1 MKPFFAMITTNI
13 YAMQRIKLN
22 NQIFSISDQKKR
34 KKKKTLFRAAGR
46 RKEKHPH
53 MFVLETTRGCP
64 SKSLFLSQMISY
76 LYKRCNLRFALILGQ
91 LGSLQFMIYF
101 TFYDYV
107 E

>member
-1 MKPFFAMITTNI
+1 
-13 YAMQRIKLN
+13 MQRIKLN

-76 LYKRCNLRFALILGQ
+76 LYKRCNLRFAPIWGVY
-91 LGSLQFMIYF
+91 SL
-101 TFYDYV
+101 
-107 E
+107 